1 MLCTSSDG
9 FSPFFCLIEVTVMTM
24 SAKSISATTAL
35 DDITPYQVIHLL
47 LDGALERVD
56 QAISRLGEGDI
67 DEAAILVQK
76 TIGIVGG
83 LRDSLDME
91 AGGEIANNLDTLY
104 EYIVAR
110 LDAISD
116 NGEPIAVLDEVRKLL
131 SEVHTGWVGIA
142 AEVLPQQD

>member
-1 MLCTSSDG
+1 
-9 FSPFFCLIEVTVMTM
+9 MTM

>member
-1 MLCTSSDG
+1 
-9 FSPFFCLIEVTVMTM
+9 MTM

-104 EYIVAR
+104 EYIVAS